1 MQFALERHAGA
12 VMLGVSDHAKMF
24 GIKIDTRRLINGS
37 LSFLALAAIIALF
50 FAYRSHAQ
58 HLISHNVPVSLEHLP
73 YYAFCSFYRMLA
85 AYIIA
90 LIFSIIYGMAAA
102 RGGLYERMLIPAID
116 IAQSVPVVGF
126 FPAAVY
132 FFVALAHGSRLGVE
146 MAAVFLIFTSQAWN
160 MALGVYE
167 AVKTIPDD
175 SRDALESFGA
185 RGWLK
190 FKRLLMPASVPK
202 LVYNS
207 ILSWVAGWYFLIACE
222 IITVGPA
229 SYRLPGLGSFLWEA
243 AENGRNFDL
252 AAGLLS
258 LLAIIVVMDM
268 IVWQPLSAWAE
279 KFRYEFAAS
288 SGAVQSLGMFD
299 ALAGVGP
306 SITRALRSILVP
318 PMRLIA
324 SALNA
329 MPRGPQLSPE
339 QSRRVGQVVR
349 TLVIGA
355 IAIFTA
361 WALARGFFALIRTLS
376 QPWPSDSK
384 QIPAAIVASTIR
396 MTIAYAIS
404 LAWTVPCALAASES
418 PRFNRI
424 LSPIAEIVGSM
435 PATALFPVIVIFVI
449 QVTGGMNLASIL
461 LILTG
466 MQWYLLFNLLAGV
479 NQVPEDLKEAARA
492 FGLSRYARWRKLT
505 LPAVM
510 PSLITGSITAWGGG
524 WNALILS
531 EYFVYKSQTY
541 QVIGIGSLL
550 DAATY
555 KTGNGVMILLSLLS
569 MILVVLLLNRLMWRP
584 LYNLA
589 TERYRLDY

>member
-1 MQFALERHAGA
+1 MPRFE
-12 VMLGVSDHAKMF
+12 
-24 GIKIDTRRLINGS
+24 INTRRLINGS
-37 LSFLALAAIIALF
+37 LSFIALAAIMALF
-50 FAYRSHAQ
+50 FAYRSHAL
-58 HLISHNVPVSLEHLP
+58 HLIPRKVPVSAAHLP

-102 RGGLYERMLIPAID
+102 RSRVYERILIPAID

-146 MAAVFLIFTSQAWN
+146 MAAIFLIFTSQAWN

-167 AVKTIPDD
+167 AIKTIPED
-175 SRDALESFGA
+175 SRVALDTFGA

-190 FKRLLMPASVPK
+190 FKRLLLPASVPK

-243 AENGRNFDL
+243 AEDGRNVDL
-252 AAGLLS
+252 VAGLLV
-258 LLAIIVVMDM
+258 LLAIIVAMD
-268 IVWQPLSAWAE
+268 IVVWQPLSTWAE
-279 KFRYEFAAS
+279 KFKYEFAAS
-288 SGAVQSLGMFD
+288 SGAAQSLGMFN
-299 ALAGVGP
+299 ALAGIGP
-306 SITRALRSILVP
+306 AVTRTLRAILRP
-318 PMRLIA
+318 PYRLYLAAIA
-324 SALNA
+324 AIPS
-329 MPRGPQLSPE
+329 GPQLTPE
-339 QSRRVGQVVR
+339 QSKRVGQIVR
-349 TLVIGA
+349 TLIVTA
-355 IAIFTA
+355 ILIVAA
-361 WALARGFFALIRTLS
+361 WALVRGLIALARTLS
-376 QPWPSDSK
+376 QPWPADVK
-384 QIPAAIVASTIR
+384 QIPEAIALSTIR
-396 MTIAYAIS
+396 MIVAYAIS
-404 LAWTVPCALAASES
+404 LGWTVPCALAASEN

-435 PATALFPVIVIFVI
+435 PATALFPIIVVFVI
-449 QVTGGMNLASIL
+449 EVTGGMNLASIL

-466 MQWYLLFNLLAGV
+466 MQWYLLFNLLAGI

-492 FGLSRYARWRKLT
+492 FGLSRIARWRKLI
-505 LPAVM
+505 LPAVT

-531 EYFVYKSQTY
+531 EYFVYKNHTY
-541 QVIGIGSLL
+541 QVLGIGSLL

-569 MILVVLLLNRLMWRP
+569 MIAVVLLLNRLMWRH

>member
-1 MQFALERHAGA
+1 MLEDSGHAP
-12 VMLGVSDHAKMF
+12 MPRF
-24 GIKIDTRRLINGS
+24 EINTRRLINGS

-58 HLISHNVPVSLEHLP
+58 HLIPHNVPVSTRHLP

-102 RGGLYERMLIPAID
+102 RGGLYERILIPAID

-167 AVKTIPDD
+167 AVKTIPED
-175 SRDALESFGA
+175 SKDAIESFGG

-190 FKRLLMPASVPK
+190 FKRLLLPASVPK

-243 AENGRNFDL
+243 AEKGRTVDL
-252 AAGLLS
+252 AAGLLA
-258 LLAIIVVMDM
+258 LLAIIVLMDM
-268 IVWQPLSAWAE
+268 IVWQPLSTWAE
-279 KFRYEFAAS
+279 KFKYEFAAS

-299 ALAGVGP
+299 ALSGVGP
-306 SITRALRSILVP
+306 AVTRALRAILVP
-318 PMRLIA
+318 PIRMIA
-324 SALNA
+324 RAIEAL
-329 MPRGPQLSPE
+329 PSGPELSPE
-339 QSRRVGQVVR
+339 QSKRVGAIVR
-349 TLVIGA
+349 TLIISA
-355 IAIFTA
+355 IVIFTT
-361 WALARGFFALIRTLS
+361 WALARGLVALVRTLS
-376 QPWPSDSK
+376 QPWPSDVT
-384 QIPAAIVASTIR
+384 QIPEAIVLSTIR

-404 LAWTVPCALAASES
+404 LAWTVPCALAASEN
-418 PRFNRI
+418 PRFNRV

-435 PATALFPVIVIFVI
+435 PATALFPIIVVVVIE
-449 QVTGGMNLASIL
+449 VTGGMNLASIL

-466 MQWYLLFNLLAGV
+466 MQWYLLFNLLAGI

-492 FGLSRYARWRKLT
+492 FGLSRVARWRKLI
-505 LPAVM
+505 LPAIT

-531 EYFVYKSQTY
+531 EYFVYKNQTY
-541 QVIGIGSLL
+541 QVLGIGSLL

-555 KTGNGVMILLSLLS
+555 KSGNGVMILLSLLS
-569 MILVVLLLNRLMWRP
+569 MIAVVLLLNRLMWRP

>member
-1 MQFALERHAGA
+1 MQIALERTASAAMLEDSGHAP
-12 VMLGVSDHAKMF
+12 MPRF
-24 GIKIDTRRLINGS
+24 EINTRRLINGS

-58 HLISHNVPVSLEHLP
+58 HLIPHNVPVSTRHLP

-102 RGGLYERMLIPAID
+102 RGGLYERILIPAID

-167 AVKTIPDD
+167 AVKTIPED
-175 SRDALESFGA
+175 SKDAIESFGG

-190 FKRLLMPASVPK
+190 FKRLLLPASVPK

-243 AENGRNFDL
+243 AEKGRTVDL
-252 AAGLLS
+252 AAGLLA
-258 LLAIIVVMDM
+258 LLAIIVLMDM
-268 IVWQPLSAWAE
+268 IVWQPLSTWAE
-279 KFRYEFAAS
+279 KFKYEFAAS

-299 ALAGVGP
+299 ALSGVGP
-306 SITRALRSILVP
+306 AVTRALRAILVP
-318 PMRLIA
+318 PIRMIA
-324 SALNA
+324 RVIEAL
-329 MPRGPQLSPE
+329 PSGPELSPE
-339 QSRRVGQVVR
+339 QSKRVGAIVR
-349 TLVIGA
+349 TLIISA
-355 IAIFTA
+355 IVIFTT
-361 WALARGFFALIRTLS
+361 WALARGLLALVRTLS
-376 QPWPSDSK
+376 QPWPSDVTR
-384 QIPAAIVASTIR
+384 IPEAIVLSTIR

-404 LAWTVPCALAASES
+404 LAWTVPCALAASEN
-418 PRFNRI
+418 PRFNRV

-435 PATALFPVIVIFVI
+435 PATALFPIIVVVVIE
-449 QVTGGMNLASIL
+449 VTGGMNLASIL

-466 MQWYLLFNLLAGV
+466 MQWYLLFNLLAGI

-492 FGLSRYARWRKLT
+492 FGLSRVARWRKLI
-505 LPAVM
+505 LPAIT

-531 EYFVYKSQTY
+531 EYFVYKNQTY
-541 QVIGIGSLL
+541 QVLGIGSLL

-555 KTGNGVMILLSLLS
+555 KSGNGVMILLSLLS
-569 MILVVLLLNRLMWRP
+569 MIAVVLLLNRLMWRP